1 MSPRQ
6 IIVLVVAA
14 IAAIGALLVIRGMG
28 AHRETA
34 AAGPAAPP
42 IAGQQVLV
50 AAHDVQQ
57 GAALAPGDLAVALFP
72 TSSLS
77 PTFIRVDQN
86 PSAQTQYVGAVTRRA
101 FAQGEPITL
110 GSVVQPDGHGFMAA
124 VLQPGFRAVAVEV
137 ARKDSAG
144 GYIQPNDHVDVIV
157 TSRQNGEAGG
167 GQQVH
172 SDIVLQDVRVL
183 AMGDATQTSTTGEH
197 PTASDA
203 NIAVLELSADDAR
216 TLALADG
223 MGDISLALRG
233 VQAETVGLHTGHS
246 SGSLTQSS
254 GGVKIHAFGTVTGGG
269 R

>member
-28 AHRETA
+28 AHRDA
-34 AAGPAAPP
+34 AATPTAPP

-77 PTFIRVDQN
+77 PTFIRIDQN
-86 PSAQTQYVGAVTRRA
+86 PSAQTQFVGAVTRRA
-101 FAQGEPITL
+101 FVQGEPITVS
-110 GSVVQPDGHGFMAA
+110 SVVQPDGHGFMAA
-124 VLQPGFRAVAVEV
+124 VLQPGLRAVAVEV

-157 TSRQNGEAGG
+157 TSRQNNEAGG

-183 AMGDATQTSTTGEH
+183 AMGDATQTPAAGDH
-197 PTASDA
+197 PTSSDA
-203 NIAVLELSADDAR
+203 NIAVLELSPEDAR
-216 TLALADG
+216 ALALADG

-233 VQAETVGLHTGHS
+233 VQAETVGLHTSHS
-246 SGSLTQSS
+246 GGSLTQSS